1 MRRIVAIGG
10 GGFLM
15 ERGRSPL
22 DEYVVSLI
30 DVARPRICFL
40 NTGGGD
46 PEEGLAK
53 YYSAFRRFNARL
65 SHLAFFRKPRTGS
78 IPLLDVEPYLLEQD
92 LIYVGGG
99 NTRAMLSVWR
109 EWSLPRILRIAHRQ
123 GTLLAGMSAGA
134 LCWFDWAASDYA
146 WTGRSNPLRCLGLLK
161 GSCST
166 HWHRERHRRAD
177 YLRLVKRG
185 LLPSGYGID
194 DGAAVMFENGRFV
207 EVVSSQSGVSASYV
221 ERVGSRAKETR
232 LKARLL

>member
-30 DVARPRICFL
+30 DAARPRICFL

-46 PEEGLAK
+46 PEEGLSK
-53 YYSAFRRFNARL
+53 YYSAFRRFKARL
-65 SHLAFFRKPRTGS
+65 SHLAFFRKPRPGS
-78 IPLLDVEPYLLEQD
+78 IPLLNVEPYLLQQD

-109 EWSLPRILRIAHRQ
+109 QWSLPKILRIAHRQ

-146 WTGRSNPLRCLGLLK
+146 WTGRSIPLRCLGLLK

-166 HWHRERHRRAD
+166 HWRRERHRRAD
-177 YLRLVKRG
+177 FLRLVKAG

-194 DGAAVMFENGRFV
+194 DGAAVMFENGRFA

-221 ERVGSRAKETR
+221 ERVGSRVKETR
-232 LKARLL
+232 LQARLL